1 MYHLKF
7 NLKVKFITNLSA
19 KARNKKRNKSFD
31 EVWRKMTIYSNFKTW
46 AIQHPELLL
55 DPVIDKYKN
64 EIITLIG
71 KHC

>member
-1 MYHLKF
+1 MKY
-7 NLKVKFITNLSA
+7 
-19 KARNKKRNKSFD
+19 KKQKKTFD
-31 EVWRKMTIYSNFKTW
+31 ELWTKMTMYSTYKQW
-46 AIQHPELLL
+46 AIEHPELLL